1 MVFFRRPSHRAAYRF
16 YRMLNFQTWLLSTKM
31 ETVWKHSNLPVMFTT
46 WIWAVCANLCGTCE
60 LSSCAFNCLSKQML
74 IIRANVWRLIDALT
88 EANYSFQQG
97 I

>member
-1 MVFFRRPSHRAAYRF
+1 MAFLIEGQVIVQLKILSEADFSNPAAVY
-16 YRMLNFQTWLLSTKM
+16 YNSNSLKAQQSPGYVPNLNLSC
-31 ETVWKHSNLPVMFTT
+31 L
-46 WIWAVCANLCGTCE
+46 CE
-60 LSSCAFNCLSKQML
+60 LSSCAFNCFSKQML